1 VAILILTYIP
11 FYIPIPDFCA
21 RIGVAILLLYKKIR
35 FGYEL
40 RYIELTQGKY
50 AIVSLEDYERI
61 NRYKWHILRGTN
73 TFYAMRREKRKT
85 IYMHNEILPPT
96 ADRIVDHIDHNGLNN
111 SRGNLQ
117 LATRSQNACN
127 RRKKNIKCSSKYKG
141 VCFDKSEGN
150 WISTI
155 TVGDKRISLGN
166 FDNERD
172 AAKAYDKA
180 AKLHHGKFAALN
192 FG

>member
-1 VAILILTYIP
+1 LAKLP

-21 RIGVAILLLYKKIR
+21 RIGVWLLLRYKKIR
-35 FGYEL
+35 FGLEL

-50 AIVSLEDYERI
+50 AIVSFEDYEKI
-61 NRYKWHILRGTN
+61 NQRKWRALRSPN
-73 TFYAMRREKRKT
+73 TFYAVRTEKDKI
-85 IYMHNEILPPT
+85 IYMHNEIMPPT
-96 ADRIVDHIDHNGLNN
+96 PDRMVDHIDHNGLNN

-117 LATRSQNACN
+117 LATPSQNACN

-141 VCFDKSEGN
+141 VCFHKWAGKWMSAVKVNG
-150 WISTI
+150 
-155 TVGDKRISLGN
+155 KRIHLGY

-172 AAKAYDKA
+172 AAKAYDEA
-180 AKLHHGKFAALN
+180 AKEYHGKFASLN